1 VSLKKRLLGSAA
13 TQALA
18 AWLIAGY
25 IRLVHATSRWDYEG
39 LEHLDKVRAD
49 RRALIA
55 CFWHQRI
62 LMMRFLW
69 REAAPFSV
77 LASPHRDGR
86 LLARTVRRLGV
97 RVLLGSSNRAGAAGL
112 RTVIRTLRA
121 GECVGITPDGP
132 RGPRLRVQPGVVTAA
147 RAAGVPILP
156 VAFGVRRRLVLG
168 TWDRFVVALPFNRGV
183 YVIGA
188 PIELGDAAPESARRL
203 IEERLNETTRYA
215 DRLVGA
221 APVEPED
228 PVLAPTS
235 RASRVGV
242 AAARAADKDAHA

>member
-1 VSLKKRLLGSAA
+1 MPLNKRLLGSAA
-13 TQALA
+13 VQAVA
-18 AWLIAGY
+18 SWLIAGY

-39 LEHLDKVRAD
+39 LEHLEALRGE

-62 LMMRFLW
+62 MMMRFLW
-69 REAAPFSV
+69 REAAPFTV

-97 RVLLGSSNRAGAAGL
+97 RILLGSSNRAGAAGL
-112 RTVIRTLRA
+112 RAVIRTLKA
-121 GECVGITPDGP
+121 GECVGIRPDGP
-132 RGPRLRVQPGVVTAA
+132 RGPRLRVQGGIVTAA

-203 IEERLNETTRYA
+203 VEERLGETTRYA

-221 APVEPED
+221 APVEPASEY
-228 PVLAPTS
+228 S
-235 RASRVGV
+235 RP
-242 AAARAADKDAHA
+242 